1 MKILIVEDEVQVGEV
16 FRDLLLELGHEPI
29 LVRSA
34 EGALGL
40 LQKSR
45 LDAILLDMKLPGM
58 SGIDFLQLRPV
69 HESGVPV
76 VVMSGVATETEARE
90 CLRLGAVDFLDKP
103 VPLERLQAVLASIE
117 PQALFR
123 LQVDAATRVERRCA
137 LRVPLPVPV
146 RVLEYNGTAW
156 DTSSVNVSASG
167 IKIHLVMG
175 ISPGTAVKL
184 VFTLPDGGNPIQVMA
199 LLVRQDR
206 DGYAFYF
213 ANLTTNGF
221 ERLSSLRGDLRT
233 PAFATRG

>member
-1 MKILIVEDEVQVGEV
+1 MKILVVEDEVQVGEV
-16 FRDLLLELGHEPI
+16 FRDLLLELGHEPV

-45 LDAILLDMKLPGM
+45 FDAVLLDMKLPGM

-69 HESGVPV
+69 RESGVPV
-76 VVMSGVATETEARE
+76 VVVSGVATEAEARE
-90 CLRLGAVDFLDKP
+90 CLRLGAIDFFNKP
-103 VPLERLQAVLASIE
+103 VPFERLQTVLASIE

-123 LQVDAATRVERRCA
+123 LQVDAATRDERRHA

-175 ISPGTAVKL
+175 ISPGAAVKL
-184 VFTLPDGGNPIQVMA
+184 VFTLPDGGEPIQVMA

-213 ANLTTNGF
+213 ANLTTNGLQ
-221 ERLSSLRGDLRT
+221 RLSSLRGDLRP
-233 PAFATRG
+233 PALARA

>member
-1 MKILIVEDEVQVGEV
+1 MKVLIVEDEVQVGEV
-16 FRDLLLELGHEPI
+16 FRDLLLELGHEPV

-40 LQKSR
+40 FQKTR
-45 LDAILLDMKLPGM
+45 LDAIILDLKLPGM

-69 HESGVPV
+69 RESGVPV
-76 VVMSGVATETEARE
+76 VVVSGVATEAEARE

-103 VPLERLQAVLASIE
+103 VPFERLQTVLASIE

-123 LQVDAATRVERRCA
+123 LHVDAATRVERRRA

-156 DTSSVNVSASG
+156 DTSSVNVSSSG

-175 ISPGTAVKL
+175 ISPGAAVKL
-184 VFTLPDGGNPIQVMA
+184 VFTLPDGGEPIQVMA

-213 ANLTTNGF
+213 ANLTTPGF

-233 PAFATRG
+233 PSFATRR

>member
-1 MKILIVEDEVQVGEV
+1 MKVLIVEDEVQVGEV
-16 FRDLLLELGHEPI
+16 FRDLLLELGHEPV

-40 LQKSR
+40 FQKSR
-45 LDAILLDMKLPGM
+45 FDAIILDLKLPGM

-69 HESGVPV
+69 RESGVPV
-76 VVMSGVATETEARE
+76 VVVSGVATEAEARE

-103 VPLERLQAVLASIE
+103 VPFERLQTVLASIE

-123 LQVDAATRVERRCA
+123 LHVDAATRVERRRA

-156 DTSSVNVSASG
+156 DTSSVNVSSSG

-175 ISPGTAVKL
+175 ISPGAAVKL
-184 VFTLPDGGNPIQVMA
+184 VFTLPDGGEPIQVMA

-213 ANLTTNGF
+213 ANLTTPGF

-233 PAFATRG
+233 PSFATRR

>member
-1 MKILIVEDEVQVGEV
+1 MKVLIVEDEVPVGEV
-16 FRDLLLELGHEPI
+16 FRDLLLELGHEPV

-45 LDAILLDMKLPGM
+45 LDAVILDMKLPGM

-69 HESGVPV
+69 RESGVPV
-76 VVMSGVATETEARE
+76 VVMSGVATEAEARE
-90 CLRLGAVDFLDKP
+90 CLRLGAIDFLDKP
-103 VPLERLQAVLASIE
+103 VPYERLHAVLASIE

-123 LQVDAATRVERRCA
+123 LQVDAATRIERRHA

-156 DTSSVNVSASG
+156 DTSSVNVSTSG

-175 ISPGTAVKL
+175 ISPGAAVKL
-184 VFTLPDGGNPIQVMA
+184 VFTLPDGGEPIQVMA

-213 ANLTTNGF
+213 ANLTTPGF
-221 ERLSSLRGDLRT
+221 ERLSSIRGEQR
-233 PAFATRG
+233 PAAFARG

>member
-16 FRDLLLELGHEPI
+16 FRDLLLELGYEPV

-34 EGALGL
+34 EGALGI
-40 LQKSR
+40 LQKTR
-45 LDAILLDMKLPGM
+45 PDAVILDLKLPGM

-69 HESGVPV
+69 RESGVPV
-76 VVMSGVATETEARE
+76 VVTSGVATEAEARE

-103 VPLERLQAVLASIE
+103 VPFERLQAVLASIE

-123 LQVDAATRVERRCA
+123 LQVDSATRAERRRA

-156 DTSSVNVSASG
+156 DTSSVNVSSSG
-167 IKIHLVMG
+167 IKIHDVTG
-175 ISPGTAVKL
+175 INPGAAVKL
-184 VFTLPDGGNPIQVMA
+184 VFGLPDGGDPIQVMS

-206 DGYAFYF
+206 DGYAFHF
-213 ANLTTNGF
+213 ANLTAPGF

-233 PAFATRG
+233 PAFARA

>member
-1 MKILIVEDEVQVGEV
+1 MKILIVEDEVPVGEV
-16 FRDLLLELGHEPI
+16 FRDLLLELGHEPV

-45 LDAILLDMKLPGM
+45 LDAVILDMKLPGM

-69 HESGVPV
+69 RESGVPV
-76 VVMSGVATETEARE
+76 VVMSGVATEAEARE
-90 CLRLGAVDFLDKP
+90 CLRLGAIDFLDKP
-103 VPLERLQAVLASIE
+103 VPYERLHAVLASIE

-123 LQVDAATRVERRCA
+123 LQVDAATRIERRHA

-156 DTSSVNVSASG
+156 DTSSVNVSTSG

-175 ISPGTAVKL
+175 ISPGAAVKL
-184 VFTLPDGGNPIQVMA
+184 VFTLPDGGEPIQVMA

-213 ANLTTNGF
+213 ANLTTPGF
-221 ERLSSLRGDLRT
+221 ERLSSIRGDQR
-233 PAFATRG
+233 PAAFARG

>member
-16 FRDLLLELGHEPI
+16 FRDLLLELGHEPV

-40 LQKSR
+40 FQKSR
-45 LDAILLDMKLPGM
+45 LDAIILDLKLPGM

-69 HESGVPV
+69 RESGVPV
-76 VVMSGVATETEARE
+76 VVVSGVATEAEARE

-103 VPLERLQAVLASIE
+103 VPFERLQTVLASIE

-123 LQVDAATRVERRCA
+123 LHVDAATRVERRRA

-156 DTSSVNVSASG
+156 DTSSVNVSSSG

-175 ISPGTAVKL
+175 ISPGAAVKL
-184 VFTLPDGGNPIQVMA
+184 VFTLPDGGEPIQVMA

-213 ANLTTNGF
+213 ANLTTPGF

-233 PAFATRG
+233 PSFATRS

>member
-16 FRDLLLELGHEPI
+16 FRDLLLELGHEPV

-34 EGALGL
+34 EGAVGL

-69 HESGVPV
+69 RESGVPV

-123 LQVDAATRVERRCA
+123 LKVDAATRAERRCA

-156 DTSSVNVSASG
+156 DTSSVDVSASG
-167 IKIHLVMG
+167 IKIHIVMG
-175 ISPGTAVKL
+175 ISPGAAVKL
-184 VFTLPDGGNPIQVMA
+184 VFALPDGGDPIQVMA

-221 ERLSSLRGDLRT
+221 ERLSSLRGDRRT